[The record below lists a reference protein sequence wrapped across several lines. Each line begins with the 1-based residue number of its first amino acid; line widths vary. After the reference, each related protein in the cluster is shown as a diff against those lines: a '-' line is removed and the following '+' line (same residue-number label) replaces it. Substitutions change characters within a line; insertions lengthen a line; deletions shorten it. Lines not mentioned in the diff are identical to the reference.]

1 MLRNY
6 ANYLIK
12 KRVLVKVLSSSFLSL
27 PVNLLVSVITLR
39 YIDPYYM
46 GVWAAMTIFET
57 YANILRL
64 GIVNGMNRELP
75 FALGTGEQEKAI
87 GYAQTTFAFNLFATV
102 IIWIIAPLI
111 MYNFE
116 LNSTY
121 IACIMVSL
129 GRITLNYY
137 ITYVAGTFRT
147 TDNFNKLSNIQ
158 FVLIVSHL
166 LFSGLIFIYGFNGY
180 LAMQLLQTLLNAILL
195 HLYRPFRVL
204 PKFNSK
210 AFVAL
215 FKTGMPLFATSYLV
229 SIIDTIPKLFIIRFG
244 NETMLGLYTPV
255 LIIITAFSLLP
266 NSLGAY
272 YYPKLSYAFGKRN
285 DPVEI
290 WKMMKKVY
298 LVSLLVIFPM
308 ILAGYFIL
316 PEVIAFFPKYKESLP
331 FMQAALFIGPF
342 ILAKLGNLL
351 NVVLKKINFMGY
363 YVALN
368 GVFQIASIASLY
380 LFTEMPVLQIA
391 IWSQVITSALVYMCS
406 LLINRKVVNLM
417 TEQNLD
423 KIVKL

>member
-1 MLRNY
+1 
-6 ANYLIK
+6 
-12 KRVLVKVLSSSFLSL
+12 
-27 PVNLLVSVITLR
+27 
-39 YIDPYYM
+39 
-46 GVWAAMTIFET
+46 
-57 YANILRL
+57 
-64 GIVNGMNRELP
+64 
-75 FALGTGEQEKAI
+75 
-87 GYAQTTFAFNLFATV
+87 
-102 IIWIIAPLI
+102 
-111 MYNFE
+111 
-116 LNSTY
+116 
-121 IACIMVSL
+121 
-129 GRITLNYY
+129 
-137 ITYVAGTFRT
+137 
-147 TDNFNKLSNIQ
+147 
-158 FVLIVSHL
+158 LIVSHL

-180 LAMQLLQTLLNAILL
+180 LAMQLLQTLLNAVLL
-195 HLYRPFRVL
+195 HLNRPFRVL

-215 FKTGMPLFATSYLV
+215 FKTGMPLFVTSYLV
-229 SIIDTIPKLFIIRFG
+229 SIIDTIPKLFIIRFC

-308 ILAGYFIL
+308 ILAGYFLL

-391 IWSQVITSALVYMCS
+391 IWSQVITSALVYICS
-406 LLINRKVVNLM
+406 LLINSKVVNLM
-417 TEQNLD
+417 TEQNLN
-423 KIVKL
+423 KILK